1 MYLDKNNKYWE
12 RGYKGYP
19 NENIESFIFRPYG
32 RILDENFQPG
42 GALRSKKRMLD
53 FGCGSGQPLC
63 FFKDKGFDVFG
74 VDISQKNIDRCKER
88 MPGIQEQFSLINPS
102 PSKSQL
108 FFKGNFGL
116 ITAIQSLYYFSDL
129 DLQIILQCLYDQMVD
144 GGIIYATMIGSKSW
158 HYKKSSKYNDGLS
171 LFSAETRT
179 GKIDE
184 HYLNFTK
191 SENDLKKKFNIF
203 EPLHTG
209 FHSERYRDEEGA
221 DFHYTFV
228 GVKNKIYRSNLKK

>member
-32 RILDENFQPG
+32 RILDEYFQPG

-108 FFKGNFGL
+108 FFKGNFE
-116 ITAIQSLYYFSDL
+116 AF
-129 DLQIILQCLYDQMVD
+129 
-144 GGIIYATMIGSKSW
+144 
-158 HYKKSSKYNDGLS
+158 
-171 LFSAETRT
+171 
-179 GKIDE
+179 
-184 HYLNFTK
+184 
-191 SENDLKKKFNIF
+191 
-203 EPLHTG
+203 
-209 FHSERYRDEEGA
+209 
-221 DFHYTFV
+221 
-228 GVKNKIYRSNLKK
+228 